1 MADNTTV
8 DDLLAEANATIDAP
22 RSDGVTAVQFLDG
35 PLAGQQRAVRAEPNG
50 RPAFDRIA
58 APTPSPAMWGNVE
71 DLKRPAG
78 NTVTY
83 TIKRSRFRRGPK
95 WVAALGEKV
104 GDRVQ
109 AVQIYSLEARR
120 AMGWDAFSKIV
131 ERHARDALT
140 RTCAE
145 AGLVPDDVHK
155 AFDGSRRD
163 AVAWL
168 HSACGPYD
176 FEQEEAAKA
185 ALEVAREHHTYGDEL
200 QYVVY
205 HAVAMPAPA
214 PEVEAVAQWA

>member
-8 DDLLAEANATIDAP
+8 DALLAEANTTINAP
-22 RSDGVTAVQFLDG
+22 RSSGVTAVQFLDG
-35 PLAGQQRAVRAEPNG
+35 PLAGQQRTVRAEPNG
-50 RPAFDRIA
+50 RPTIDRITA
-58 APTPSPAMWGNVE
+58 AVPRPVMWVDEE

-131 ERHARDALT
+131 ERYARDALT

-155 AFDGSRRD
+155 VFDGSRRD
-163 AVAWL
+163 AEGRIGPWPSL
-168 HSACGPYD
+168 HE
-176 FEQEEAAKA
+176 FEQEEAARA
-185 ALEVAREHHTYGDEL
+185 ALAVAREHHTYGDEL
-200 QYVVY
+200 QYVVF

-214 PEVEAVAQWA
+214 PEVEAVAQWE